1 MAYYSDYLLMAGY
14 LTFTGLARGFCPSLL
29 FLSWAV
35 GFSGLQVALIDVYDF
50 TSGFTNWV
58 TWISVFRRGICLSGL
73 FSLALC
79 CVHLS
84 LSILCINITQ
94 NKKDSFFSLGFLLT
108 WG

>member
-1 MAYYSDYLLMAGY
+1 MAYYSDYLPMAGY
-14 LTFTGLARGFCPSLL
+14 LTLTGLARSFCLSLL

-35 GFSGLQVALIDVYDF
+35 GFSGLQVVLIDFYDF

-58 TWISVFRRGICLSGL
+58 TWISVFCRGICLSGL

-84 LSILCINITQ
+84 LSILCIKIAQ
-94 NKKDSFFSLGFLLT
+94 NKKKDSFFLWDFC
-108 WG
+108 